1 LRSSGLHVA
10 DRSDRNKRDV
20 RALLTSVAGISYRVI
35 DAGLKLM
42 IIPLAT
48 RLLGIEEYGV
58 WLTANA
64 LLSLLMVSDF
74 GIGSGVIN
82 AVSGA
87 LARNEVAAAR
97 SFLATAYAVFGVLAV
112 YVATAVTLLS
122 RSSLLP
128 KCLGI
133 QGHANLV
140 LESRQLF
147 IVMGLLISAAAFLNV
162 INFIVSSLQEG
173 YLAHC
178 AQIAAS
184 VTALICILNLRTRSM
199 SHFAV
204 ATALPIVSA
213 YVLLTLYVFGVRHR
227 NLLPTFTKVRV
238 NSFKVIW
245 KDGSRL
251 LIAQIADTVLAF
263 MSSVLVASHLGA
275 SHVPEV
281 SVSLQVMM
289 IVNYVACM
297 FILPLWPAY
306 VEASHRGDHGWI
318 ALAFRKGVTRS
329 MACVGLATFMYFL
342 IYKEFIHRW
351 SPALPIPPRT
361 FVFALCAW
369 FLIYVWNKNPMVLIN
384 ALGFTEVRA
393 WVASFAAISFV
404 TSAVLL
410 MPHLGV
416 VAIPVAGCISAL
428 LEACFTTTKA
438 LTLLSNHKLGSS
450 IAEEAD
456 IAV

>member
-1 LRSSGLHVA
+1 M
-10 DRSDRNKRDV
+10 
-20 RALLTSVAGISYRVI
+20 I
-35 DAGLKLM
+35 DAGLKLL

-48 RLLGIEEYGV
+48 RLLGIEQYGV

-87 LARNEVAAAR
+87 MARNEIASAR
-97 SFLATAYAVFGVLAV
+97 AFLATAYLMFGVLAV
-112 YVATAVTLLS
+112 YVAGSVILLS

-128 KCLGI
+128 KWLGI
-133 QGHANLV
+133 EGHPNLV
-140 LESRQLF
+140 ADSRHLF
-147 IVMGLLISAAAFLNV
+147 MIMGLLISTAAFLNV
-162 INFIVSSLQEG
+162 INFFVSSLQEG

-184 VTALICILNLRTRSM
+184 VTALICILNLHTHSM
-199 SHFAV
+199 SRFAV

-213 YVLLTLYVFGVRHR
+213 YVLLSFYVFGVRHR
-227 NLLPTFTKVRV
+227 SLRPAFTKVRMS
-238 NSFKVIW
+238 SFRVIW

-306 VEASHRGDHGWI
+306 VEAGQRGDHDWI
-318 ALAFRKGVTRS
+318 ALAFRRGALRS
-329 MACVGLATFMYFL
+329 MACVALATAVYFL
-342 IYKEFIHRW
+342 IYRQFIHRW
-351 SPALPIPPRT
+351 SPVLPVPSRT
-361 FVFALCAW
+361 FVLALCVW
-369 FLIYVWNKNPMVLIN
+369 FLVYVWNKNPMVLIN

-393 WVASFAAISFV
+393 WVASLAAFSFV
-404 TSAVLL
+404 TSAWLL
-410 MPHLGV
+410 MPRLGV

-438 LTLLSNHKLGSS
+438 LTLLSNHKLH
-450 IAEEAD
+450 ARVATEAD
-456 IAV
+456 IAI